1 MIKVLS
7 LFSGIGAFE
16 RALCRIGLDWEL
28 VNYCEIDRYAS
39 QSYSMINQCSESLNL
54 HDVRAVTAETVRDCH
69 VDLITYGFPCQDIS
83 IAGKQQGFVNDSG
96 ESTRS
101 GLFFEALRI
110 IKELQPRYAIAE
122 NVKALTSK
130 KFKNEFAAVLSS
142 LEDAGYNNYWS
153 VLNAKDYG
161 IPQNRERVFIVS
173 IRKDADEGDFQ
184 FPEKEPLMLRLR
196 DMLEPAESVDEKYY
210 LSTEREGVRKLI
222 AELES
227 RYRISSSTAVC
238 VASRGRNP
246 ANPSDRTTGSPT
258 EQRLEPNS
266 DGCTNTLTTV
276 QKDNLLL
283 VAEPS
288 VLRYERTEYAKEIR
302 TAYEKGEVE
311 ERRCN
316 MRRLSPR
323 PDGISNTLTTVQKDN
338 LLAEPGIIQVGNI
351 VDNPNRDSQRGR
363 IYDPSDLAPTLN
375 TVGGGGLEAKIVI
388 DGLTRDTQKQRAR
401 VFNPS
406 GLAASLISTDYKEPP
421 QISVIGQLKGGEHG
435 RVVDPDGIGHTLAVT
450 DYKDPLKIV
459 TEGFIRDAQCQ
470 SAQVFS
476 SNGLSRTITA
486 CDYKDPLK
494 IAEPEHTRTV
504 RIRKLTPRECWRL
517 MGFLDEEFDRVHG
530 ISNSQLYKQ
539 AGNSIVVNVLSA
551 LLSQLFYKEFI

>member
-16 RALCRIGLDWEL
+16 RAFCRIGLDWEL
-28 VNYCEIDRYAS
+28 VNYCEIDRWAS
-39 QSYSMINQCSESLNL
+39 LSYSMVNQCDESLNL
-54 HDVRAVTAETVRDCH
+54 RDVRTVTAETVRDRQ

-110 IKELQPRYAIAE
+110 IKELHPRYAIAE
-122 NVKALTSK
+122 NVKALTST
-130 KFKNEFAAVLSS
+130 KFKNEFATVLSS

-173 IRKDADEGDFQ
+173 IRRDVDEGDFQ

-222 AELES
+222 AELEQ
-227 RYRISSSTAVC
+227 RYTLPV
-238 VASRGRNP
+238 VAQIGETP
-246 ANPSDRTTGSPT
+246 
-258 EQRLEPNS
+258 
-266 DGCTNTLTTV
+266 
-276 QKDNLLL
+276 
-283 VAEPS
+283 
-288 VLRYERTEYAKEIR
+288 VLCQI
-302 TAYEKGEVE
+302 
-311 ERRCN
+311 
-316 MRRLSPR
+316 
-323 PDGISNTLTTVQKDN
+323 
-338 LLAEPGIIQVGNI
+338 GNI
-351 VDNPNRDSQRGR
+351 SKDPNREHIQDR
-363 IYDPSDLAPTLN
+363 IYDPSGLAPTLN
-375 TVGGGGLEAKIVI
+375 TVGDGNLEPKIMI

-421 QISVIGQLKGGEHG
+421 QISVIGQRKGGKKG
-435 RVVDPDGIGHTLAVT
+435 RVVDRDGIGYTLTAT
-450 DYKDPLKIV
+450 EYKDPLKIV

-486 CDYKDPLK
+486 SDYKDPLK
-494 IAEPEHTRTV
+494 IAEPGNTHTV

-517 MGFLDEEFDRVHG
+517 MGFMDEEFDRVHG

-551 LLSQLFYKEFI
+551 LLSQLFYKELV

>member
-16 RALCRIGLDWEL
+16 RAFCRIGLDWEL
-28 VNYCEIDRYAS
+28 VNYCEIDRWAS
-39 QSYSMINQCSESLNL
+39 LSYSMVNQCSESLNL
-54 HDVRAVTAETVRDCH
+54 RDVRTVTAETVRDRQ

-110 IKELQPRYAIAE
+110 IKELRPRYAIAE
-122 NVKALTSK
+122 NVKALTST
-130 KFKNEFAAVLSS
+130 KFKNEFATVLSS
-142 LEDAGYNNYWS
+142 LEEAGYNNYWR

-173 IRKDADEGDFQ
+173 IRKDVDKGDFQ

-227 RYRISSSTAVC
+227 RYRINSSTAVC
-238 VASRGRNP
+238 VASRGRNRTD
-246 ANPSDRTTGSPT
+246 PSDCTTGSPT

-266 DGCTNTLTTV
+266 DGCT
-276 QKDNLLL
+276 
-283 VAEPS
+283 
-288 VLRYERTEYAKEIR
+288 
-302 TAYEKGEVE
+302 
-311 ERRCN
+311 
-316 MRRLSPR
+316 
-323 PDGISNTLTTVQKDN
+323 NTLTTVQKDN

-388 DGLTRDTQKQRAR
+388 DGLTRDVQCQRAR
-401 VFNPS
+401 VFNPN
-406 GLAASLISTDYKEPP
+406 GLSATITASDYKEPP
-421 QISVIGQLKGGEHG
+421 QISVIGQLKGGEKG
-435 RVVDPDGIGHTLAVT
+435 RVVDRDGIGYTLTA
-450 DYKDPLKIV
+450 
-459 TEGFIRDAQCQ
+459 TE
-470 SAQVFS
+470 
-476 SNGLSRTITA
+476 
-486 CDYKDPLK
+486 YKDPLK
-494 IAEPEHTRTV
+494 IAEPVIVGSMQAHAAVKTDGICPTLTEAMGMGGGQVPVHTYGV

-539 AGNSIVVNVLSA
+539 AGNSIVVNALSA

>member
-16 RALCRIGLDWEL
+16 RAFCRIGLDWEL
-28 VNYCEIDRYAS
+28 VNYCEIDRWAS
-39 QSYSMINQCSESLNL
+39 LSYSMVNQCSESLNL
-54 HDVRAVTAETVRDCH
+54 RDVRTVTAETVRDRQ

-110 IKELQPRYAIAE
+110 IKELRPRYAIAE
-122 NVKALTSK
+122 NVKALTST
-130 KFKNEFAAVLSS
+130 KFKNEFATVLSS
-142 LEDAGYNNYWS
+142 LEEAGYNNYWH

-173 IRKDADEGDFQ
+173 IRRDADEGDFQ
-184 FPEKEPLMLRLR
+184 FPDKEPLMLRLR

-227 RYRISSSTAVC
+227 RYRINSSTAVC

-283 VAEPS
+283 VAEP
-288 VLRYERTEYAKEIR
+288 
-302 TAYEKGEVE
+302 
-311 ERRCN
+311 
-316 MRRLSPR
+316 
-323 PDGISNTLTTVQKDN
+323 
-338 LLAEPGIIQVGNI
+338 GIIQVGNI

-363 IYDPSDLAPTLN
+363 IYDPPGLAPTLN
-375 TVGGGGLEAKIVI
+375 TVGGGDLEAKIVI
-388 DGLTRDTQKQRAR
+388 DGLTRDVQCQRAR
-401 VFNPS
+401 VFNPN
-406 GLAASLISTDYKEPP
+406 GLSATITATDYKEPP
-421 QISVIGQLKGGEHG
+421 QISVIGQLKGGEKG
-435 RVVDPDGIGHTLAVT
+435 RVVDRDGIGYTLTA
-450 DYKDPLKIV
+450 
-459 TEGFIRDAQCQ
+459 TE
-470 SAQVFS
+470 
-476 SNGLSRTITA
+476 
-486 CDYKDPLK
+486 YKDPLK

-530 ISNSQLYKQ
+530 VSNSQLYKQ

-551 LLSQLFYKEFI
+551 LLSQLFYRELV

>member
-16 RALCRIGLDWEL
+16 RACYRIGLDWEL
-28 VNYCEIDRYAS
+28 VNYCEIDRWAS
-39 QSYSMINQCSESLNL
+39 LSYSMVNQCDESLNL
-54 HDVRAVTAETVRDCH
+54 RDVRAVTADSVRDRA

-83 IAGKQQGFVNDSG
+83 IAGKQRGFVNDSG

-110 IKELQPRYAIAE
+110 IKELRPRYAIAE
-122 NVKALTSK
+122 NVKALTST
-130 KFKNEFAAVLSS
+130 KFKNEFTTVLSS
-142 LEDAGYNNYWS
+142 LEEAGYNNYWR

-173 IRKDADEGDFQ
+173 IRKDVDKGDFQ

-227 RYRISSSTAVC
+227 RYRINSSTAVC

-283 VAEPS
+283 VAEP
-288 VLRYERTEYAKEIR
+288 
-302 TAYEKGEVE
+302 
-311 ERRCN
+311 
-316 MRRLSPR
+316 
-323 PDGISNTLTTVQKDN
+323 GIMQ
-338 LLAEPGIIQVGNI
+338 IGNI

-363 IYDPSDLAPTLN
+363 IYDPSGLAPTLN
-375 TVGGGGLEAKIVI
+375 TVGGGGLEAKITI
-388 DGLTRDTQKQRAR
+388 
-401 VFNPS
+401 
-406 GLAASLISTDYKEPP
+406 
-421 QISVIGQLKGGEHG
+421 IGQLKGREHG
-435 RVVDPDGIGHTLAVT
+435 HVVDPDGIGRTLTA
-450 DYKDPLKIV
+450 
-459 TEGFIRDAQCQ
+459 TE
-470 SAQVFS
+470 
-476 SNGLSRTITA
+476 
-486 CDYKDPLK
+486 YKDPLK
-494 IAEPEHTRTV
+494 IAEPIIKKIADLNGHQSGEVHSPDGIAATVCACTHGYANANVAVKTAHTYGV

-551 LLSQLFYKEFI
+551 LLSQLFYRELV

>member
-16 RALCRIGLDWEL
+16 RAFCRIGLDWEL
-28 VNYCEIDRYAS
+28 VNYCEIDRWAS
-39 QSYSMINQCSESLNL
+39 LSYSMVNQCSESLNL
-54 HDVRAVTAETVRDCH
+54 RDVRAVTAETVRDQH

-110 IKELQPRYAIAE
+110 IRELRPRYAIAE
-122 NVKALTSK
+122 NVKALTSTN
-130 KFKNEFAAVLSS
+130 FKNEFATVLSS
-142 LEDAGYNNYWS
+142 LEEAGYNNYWR

-173 IRKDADEGDFQ
+173 IRRDVDEGDFQ
-184 FPEKEPLMLRLR
+184 FPDKEPLMLRLR

-210 LSTEREGVRKLI
+210 LSTEREGVRRLI
-222 AELES
+222 AELEA
-227 RYRISSSTAVC
+227 RYSLPAVARIGEA
-238 VASRGRNP
+238 P
-246 ANPSDRTTGSPT
+246 
-258 EQRLEPNS
+258 
-266 DGCTNTLTTV
+266 
-276 QKDNLLL
+276 
-283 VAEPS
+283 
-288 VLRYERTEYAKEIR
+288 VLCQI
-302 TAYEKGEVE
+302 
-311 ERRCN
+311 
-316 MRRLSPR
+316 
-323 PDGISNTLTTVQKDN
+323 
-338 LLAEPGIIQVGNI
+338 GNI
-351 VDNPNRDSQRGR
+351 AKGPNREHIQDR
-363 IYDPSDLAPTLN
+363 IYDPSGLAPTLN
-375 TVGGGGLEAKIVI
+375 TVGGGNLEPKITI
-388 DGLTRDTQKQRAR
+388 
-401 VFNPS
+401 
-406 GLAASLISTDYKEPP
+406 
-421 QISVIGQLKGGEHG
+421 IGQLKGGEHG
-435 RVVDPDGIGHTLAVT
+435 RVVDPDGIGHTLATT

-486 CDYKDPLK
+486 YDYKDPLK
-494 IAEPEHTRTV
+494 IAEPGNTRTV

-551 LLSQLFYKEFI
+551 LLSQLFYRELV

>member
-1 MIKVLS
+1 MLKVLS

-16 RALCRIGLDWEL
+16 RAFCRIGLDWEL
-28 VNYCEIDRYAS
+28 VNYCEIDRWAS
-39 QSYSMINQCSESLNL
+39 LSYSMVNQCSESLNL
-54 HDVRAVTAETVRDCH
+54 RDVRTVTAETVRNH
-69 VDLITYGFPCQDIS
+69 QVDLITYGFPCQDIS
-83 IAGKQQGFVNDSG
+83 IAGKQQGFVNDYG

-110 IKELQPRYAIAE
+110 IKELRPRYAIAE
-122 NVKALTSK
+122 NVKALTST
-130 KFKNEFAAVLSS
+130 KFKNEFATVLSS
-142 LEDAGYNNYWS
+142 LEEAGYKNYWR

-173 IRKDADEGDFQ
+173 IRRDVDEGDFQ
-184 FPEKEPLMLRLR
+184 FPDKEPLMLRLR

-227 RYRISSSTAVC
+227 RYRINSSTAVC

-283 VAEPS
+283 
-288 VLRYERTEYAKEIR
+288 I
-302 TAYEKGEVE
+302 
-311 ERRCN
+311 
-316 MRRLSPR
+316 
-323 PDGISNTLTTVQKDN
+323 
-338 LLAEPGIIQVGNI
+338 AEPGIIQVGNI
-351 VDNPNRDSQRGR
+351 AKDPNREHIQDR
-363 IYDPSDLAPTLN
+363 IYDPSGLAPTLN

-388 DGLTRDTQKQRAR
+388 DGLTRDTQKQKAR

-406 GLAASLISTDYKEPP
+406 GLAARIGETPVLC
-421 QISVIGQLKGGEHG
+421 QIGNI
-435 RVVDPDGIGHTLAVT
+435 A
-450 DYKDPLKIV
+450 KDPSREHIQDR
-459 TEGFIRDAQCQ
+459 IYAP
-470 SAQVFS
+470 S
-476 SNGLSRTITA
+476 GLAPTLTA
-486 CDYKDPLK
+486 TDYKDPLK
-494 IAEPEHTRTV
+494 IAEPEHAYGV

-551 LLSQLFYKEFI
+551 LLSQLFYKELV

>member
-16 RALCRIGLDWEL
+16 CACCRIGLDWEL
-28 VNYCEIDRYAS
+28 VNYCEIDRWAS
-39 QSYSMINQCSESLNL
+39 LSYSMVNQCSESLNL
-54 HDVRAVTAETVRDCH
+54 RDVRAVTAETVRDRQ

-83 IAGKQQGFVNDSG
+83 IAGKQQGFVNDCG

-110 IKELQPRYAIAE
+110 IKELRPRYAIAE
-122 NVKALTSK
+122 NVKALTSS
-130 KFKNEFAAVLSS
+130 KFKNEFATVLSS
-142 LEDAGYNNYWS
+142 LEEAGYNNYWS
-153 VLNAKDYG
+153 VLNSKDYG

-196 DMLEPAESVDEKYY
+196 DMLEPTESVDEKYY

-227 RYRISSSTAVC
+227 RYRINNGTAVC

-283 VAEPS
+283 VAEP
-288 VLRYERTEYAKEIR
+288 
-302 TAYEKGEVE
+302 
-311 ERRCN
+311 
-316 MRRLSPR
+316 
-323 PDGISNTLTTVQKDN
+323 
-338 LLAEPGIIQVGNI
+338 GIIQIGNI
-351 VDNPNRDSQRGR
+351 AKDPNREHIQDR
-363 IYDPSDLAPTLN
+363 IYDPSGLAPTLN
-375 TVGGGGLEAKIVI
+375 TVGGGNLEPKITI

-421 QISVIGQLKGGEHG
+421 QISVIGQLKGGEKG
-435 RVVDPDGIGHTLAVT
+435 CVVDRDGIGYTLTA
-450 DYKDPLKIV
+450 
-459 TEGFIRDAQCQ
+459 TE
-470 SAQVFS
+470 
-476 SNGLSRTITA
+476 
-486 CDYKDPLK
+486 YKDPLK
-494 IAEPEHTRTV
+494 IAEPGNTRTV

-517 MGFLDEEFDRVHG
+517 MGFMDEEFDRVHG

-551 LLSQLFYKEFI
+551 LLSQLFYRELV

>member
-16 RALCRIGLDWEL
+16 RACCRIGLDWEL
-28 VNYCEIDRYAS
+28 VNYCEIDRWAS
-39 QSYSMINQCSESLNL
+39 LSYSMVNQCNESLNL
-54 HDVRAVTAETVRDCH
+54 RDVRAVTAETVRDRQ

-110 IKELQPRYAIAE
+110 IKELRPRYAIAE
-122 NVKALTSK
+122 NVKALTSA
-130 KFKNEFAAVLSS
+130 KFKNEFATVLSS
-142 LEDAGYNNYWS
+142 LEEAGYNNYWR

-173 IRKDADEGDFQ
+173 IRRDVDEGDFQ

-210 LSTEREGVRKLI
+210 LSTEREGVRRLI
-222 AELES
+222 AELET
-227 RYRISSSTAVC
+227 RYSLPAV
-238 VASRGRNP
+238 AKIGETP
-246 ANPSDRTTGSPT
+246 
-258 EQRLEPNS
+258 
-266 DGCTNTLTTV
+266 
-276 QKDNLLL
+276 
-283 VAEPS
+283 
-288 VLRYERTEYAKEIR
+288 VLCQI
-302 TAYEKGEVE
+302 
-311 ERRCN
+311 
-316 MRRLSPR
+316 
-323 PDGISNTLTTVQKDN
+323 
-338 LLAEPGIIQVGNI
+338 GNI
-351 VDNPNRDSQRGR
+351 AKDPSREHIPDR
-363 IYDPSDLAPTLN
+363 IYDPSGLAPTLN
-375 TVGGGGLEAKIVI
+375 TVGGGNLEPKIVI

-421 QISVIGQLKGGEHG
+421 QISV
-435 RVVDPDGIGHTLAVT
+435 
-450 DYKDPLKIV
+450 
-459 TEGFIRDAQCQ
+459 
-470 SAQVFS
+470 
-476 SNGLSRTITA
+476 
-486 CDYKDPLK
+486 K
-494 IAEPEHTRTV
+494 IAEPGNTCGV

>member
-16 RALCRIGLDWEL
+16 RAFCRIGLDWEL
-28 VNYCEIDRYAS
+28 VNYCEIDRWAS
-39 QSYSMINQCSESLNL
+39 LSYSMVNQCSESLNL
-54 HDVRAVTAETVRDCH
+54 RDVRTVTAETVRDRQ

-110 IKELQPRYAIAE
+110 IKELRPRYAIAE
-122 NVKALTSK
+122 NVKALTST
-130 KFKNEFAAVLSS
+130 KFKNEFATVLSS
-142 LEDAGYNNYWS
+142 LEEAGYKNYWR

-173 IRKDADEGDFQ
+173 IRRDVDEGDFQ

-227 RYRISSSTAVC
+227 RYRINSSTAVC

-283 VAEPS
+283 VAEP
-288 VLRYERTEYAKEIR
+288 
-302 TAYEKGEVE
+302 
-311 ERRCN
+311 
-316 MRRLSPR
+316 
-323 PDGISNTLTTVQKDN
+323 
-338 LLAEPGIIQVGNI
+338 GIIQVGNI

-363 IYDPSDLAPTLN
+363 IYDPPGLAPTLN
-375 TVGGGGLEAKIVI
+375 TVGGGDLEAKIVI
-388 DGLTRDTQKQRAR
+388 DGLTRDVQCQRAR
-401 VFNPS
+401 VFNPN
-406 GLAASLISTDYKEPP
+406 GLSATITATDYKEPP
-421 QISVIGQLKGGEHG
+421 QISVIGQLKGGEKG
-435 RVVDPDGIGHTLAVT
+435 RVVDRDGIGYTLTA
-450 DYKDPLKIV
+450 
-459 TEGFIRDAQCQ
+459 TE
-470 SAQVFS
+470 
-476 SNGLSRTITA
+476 
-486 CDYKDPLK
+486 YKDPLK
-494 IAEPEHTRTV
+494 IAEPGNTRTV

-517 MGFLDEEFDRVHG
+517 MGFMDEEFDRVNG
-530 ISNSQLYKQ
+530 VSNSQLYKQ

-551 LLSQLFYKEFI
+551 LLSQLFYRELV

>member
-1 MIKVLS
+1 M
-7 LFSGIGAFE
+7 
-16 RALCRIGLDWEL
+16 DWEL
-28 VNYCEIDRYAS
+28 VNYCEIDRWAS
-39 QSYSMINQCSESLNL
+39 LSYSMVNQCDESLNL
-54 HDVRAVTAETVRDCH
+54 RDVRTVTAETVRDRQ

-110 IKELQPRYAIAE
+110 IKELRPRYAIAE
-122 NVKALTSK
+122 NVKALTST
-130 KFKNEFAAVLSS
+130 KFKNEFATVLSS
-142 LEDAGYNNYWS
+142 LEEAGYNNYWR

-173 IRKDADEGDFQ
+173 IRRDVDEGDFQ

-210 LSTEREGVRKLI
+210 LSTEREGVRRLI
-222 AELES
+222 AELEA
-227 RYRISSSTAVC
+227 RYSLPAAARIGET
-238 VASRGRNP
+238 P
-246 ANPSDRTTGSPT
+246 A
-258 EQRLEPNS
+258 
-266 DGCTNTLTTV
+266 
-276 QKDNLLL
+276 
-283 VAEPS
+283 
-288 VLRYERTEYAKEIR
+288 LRQI
-302 TAYEKGEVE
+302 
-311 ERRCN
+311 
-316 MRRLSPR
+316 
-323 PDGISNTLTTVQKDN
+323 
-338 LLAEPGIIQVGNI
+338 GNI
-351 VDNPNRDSQRGR
+351 AKDPNREHIQDR
-363 IYDPSDLAPTLN
+363 IYDPSGLAPTLN
-375 TVGGGGLEAKIVI
+375 TVGGGNLEPKITI
-388 DGLTRDTQKQRAR
+388 DGTIGPHETDRITGKDGMVQTLKA
-401 VFNPS
+401 
-406 GLAASLISTDYKEPP
+406 TDYKNP
-421 QISVIGQLKGGEHG
+421 S
-435 RVVDPDGIGHTLAVT
+435 
-450 DYKDPLKIV
+450 KIV

-530 ISNSQLYKQ
+530 VSNSQLYKQ

-551 LLSQLFYKEFI
+551 LLSQLFYRELV

>member
-1 MIKVLS
+1 MLKVLS

-16 RALCRIGLDWEL
+16 RAFCRIGLDWEL
-28 VNYCEIDRYAS
+28 VNYCEIDRWAS
-39 QSYSMINQCSESLNL
+39 LSYSMVNQCSESLNL
-54 HDVRAVTAETVRDCH
+54 RDVRTVTAKTVRDS

-110 IKELQPRYAIAE
+110 IKELRPRYAIAE
-122 NVKALTSK
+122 NVKALTSA
-130 KFKNEFAAVLSS
+130 KFKNEFATVLSS
-142 LEDAGYNNYWS
+142 LEEAGYNNYWR

-173 IRKDADEGDFQ
+173 IRRDVDEGDFQ
-184 FPEKEPLMLRLR
+184 FPEKELLMLRLR
-196 DMLEPAESVDEKYY
+196 DMLEPTESVDEKYY
-210 LSTEREGVRKLI
+210 LSTEREGVRRLI

-227 RYRISSSTAVC
+227 RYRINSGTAVC

-283 VAEPS
+283 VAEP
-288 VLRYERTEYAKEIR
+288 
-302 TAYEKGEVE
+302 
-311 ERRCN
+311 
-316 MRRLSPR
+316 
-323 PDGISNTLTTVQKDN
+323 GIM
-338 LLAEPGIIQVGNI
+338 QVGNI
-351 VDNPNRDSQRGR
+351 AKDPNREHIRDR
-363 IYDPSDLAPTLN
+363 IYDPSGLAPTLN
-375 TVGGGGLEAKIVI
+375 TVGGGNLEPKITIDGTIGPHETDRITNKDGMVQTLKATDYKNPPKIVI
-388 DGLTRDTQKQRAR
+388 DGLTRDVQCQRAR
-401 VFNPS
+401 VFNPN
-406 GLAASLISTDYKEPP
+406 GLSATITASDYKEPP
-421 QISVIGQLKGGEHG
+421 QISVIGQLKGGEKG
-435 RVVDPDGIGHTLAVT
+435 RVVDRDGIGYTL
-450 DYKDPLKIV
+450 
-459 TEGFIRDAQCQ
+459 
-470 SAQVFS
+470 
-476 SNGLSRTITA
+476 TA
-486 CDYKDPLK
+486 TDYKDPLK
-494 IAEPEHTRTV
+494 IAEPEHAYGV

-551 LLSQLFYKEFI
+551 LLSQLFYKELV

>member
-1 MIKVLS
+1 MRVIKVLS

-16 RALCRIGLDWEL
+16 RACCRIGLDWEL
-28 VNYCEIDRYAS
+28 VNYCEIDRWAS
-39 QSYSMINQCSESLNL
+39 LSYSMVNQCSESLNL
-54 HDVRAVTAETVRDCH
+54 RDVRTVTAETVRDRQ

-110 IKELQPRYAIAE
+110 IKELRPRYAIAE
-122 NVKALTSK
+122 NVKALTST
-130 KFKNEFAAVLSS
+130 KFKNEFATVLSS
-142 LEDAGYNNYWS
+142 LEEAGYNNYWR

-173 IRKDADEGDFQ
+173 IRRDVDEGDFQ
-184 FPEKEPLMLRLR
+184 FPDKEPLMLRLR

-210 LSTEREGVRKLI
+210 LSTEREGVRRLI
-222 AELES
+222 AELET
-227 RYRISSSTAVC
+227 RYSLPVAARI
-238 VASRGRNP
+238 
-246 ANPSDRTTGSPT
+246 
-258 EQRLEPNS
+258 
-266 DGCTNTLTTV
+266 
-276 QKDNLLL
+276 
-283 VAEPS
+283 
-288 VLRYERTEYAKEIR
+288 
-302 TAYEKGEVE
+302 GETPVI
-311 ERRCN
+311 C
-316 MRRLSPR
+316 
-323 PDGISNTLTTVQKDN
+323 
-338 LLAEPGIIQVGNI
+338 QVGNI

-363 IYDPSDLAPTLN
+363 IYDPSGLAPTLN

-388 DGLTRDTQKQRAR
+388 DGLTRDTQKQKAR

-406 GLAASLISTDYKEPP
+406 GLAASLIATDYKEPP
-421 QISVIGQLKGGEHG
+421 QISVIGQLKGGEKG
-435 RVVDPDGIGHTLAVT
+435 RVVDRDGIGYTLTA
-450 DYKDPLKIV
+450 
-459 TEGFIRDAQCQ
+459 TE
-470 SAQVFS
+470 
-476 SNGLSRTITA
+476 
-486 CDYKDPLK
+486 YKDPLK
-494 IAEPEHTRTV
+494 IAEPEHAYGV

>member
-1 MIKVLS
+1 M
-7 LFSGIGAFE
+7 
-16 RALCRIGLDWEL
+16 
-28 VNYCEIDRYAS
+28 NYCEIDRWAS
-39 QSYSMINQCSESLNL
+39 LSYSMVNQCDESLNL
-54 HDVRAVTAETVRDCH
+54 RDVRTVTAETVRDQH

-110 IKELQPRYAIAE
+110 IKELRPRYAIAE
-122 NVKALTSK
+122 NVKALTST
-130 KFKNEFAAVLSS
+130 KFKNEFATVLSS
-142 LEDAGYNNYWS
+142 LEEAGYKNYWR

-184 FPEKEPLMLRLR
+184 FPDKEPLILRLR

-227 RYRISSSTAVC
+227 RYRINNSTAVC

-283 VAEPS
+283 VAEP
-288 VLRYERTEYAKEIR
+288 
-302 TAYEKGEVE
+302 
-311 ERRCN
+311 
-316 MRRLSPR
+316 
-323 PDGISNTLTTVQKDN
+323 
-338 LLAEPGIIQVGNI
+338 GIIRVGNI
-351 VDNPNRDSQRGR
+351 AKDPNREHIQDR
-363 IYDPSDLAPTLN
+363 IYDPSGLAPTLN
-375 TVGGGGLEAKIVI
+375 TVGGGNLEPKITI

-421 QISVIGQLKGGEHG
+421 QISVIGQLKGGEKG
-435 RVVDPDGIGHTLAVT
+435 CVVDRDGIGYTLTA
-450 DYKDPLKIV
+450 
-459 TEGFIRDAQCQ
+459 TE
-470 SAQVFS
+470 
-476 SNGLSRTITA
+476 
-486 CDYKDPLK
+486 YKDPLK
-494 IAEPEHTRTV
+494 IAEPGNTRTV

-517 MGFLDEEFDRVHG
+517 MGFNDEEFDRVHG

-551 LLSQLFYKEFI
+551 LLSQLFYRELV